1 MVQTRHHRGRAR
13 GGLRL
18 GRNRSPGHP
27 KPRADS
33 PGFLDLFVTRILSGR
48 QASRKREG
56 AAARPWH
63 LSPEGIEAKANQ
75 FGLARSAGES
85 HEALRGRVE
94 SAMVKAEYEAW
105 QERRRK

>member
-13 GGLRL
+13 EAYDLAVIDRWVT
-18 GRNRSPGHP
+18 RNPAPIH
-27 KPRADS
+27 

-48 QASRKREG
+48 QASRKRR
-56 AAARPWH
+56 ARQPV
-63 LSPEGIEAKANQ
+63 PGIC
-75 FGLARSAGES
+75 RRR
-85 HEALRGRVE
+85 ALRPRQTSSGWLGPPESLTRRRPGRRE